1 MIVKAKKYNTIIFV
15 PHTRARFRKFTV
27 SSRLLAVS
35 AGSAAVV
42 LVASVGFGWALLA
55 STRRDREYRKALAEN
70 VRLRSDTTELQQKL
84 TGLSHQLDDFDSR
97 THRLAIVAGIASSR
111 PSGVGGPMTPEG
123 TDSSPASPRDPGT
136 GGTLGDRSREIADR
150 LNEIENQFTKRS
162 TIASSTPTV
171 QPVRGAYMSGFG
183 DRQDPFTGEAAV
195 HQGLDIATNRGE
207 PVSASAAGVVEKA
220 EWSGDLGNMVE
231 IAHPSGYKTIYGHLE
246 KVLVRPGQRVAR
258 GEHVGLVGATGRATG
273 PHLHYEV
280 RLNDRPVN
288 PLEYILDAR

>member
-1 MIVKAKKYNTIIFV
+1 MKAKKYNTIIFV

-35 AGSAAVV
+35 AGSAAVI
-42 LVASVGFGWALLA
+42 LVASIAFGWALLA
-55 STRRDREYRKALAEN
+55 STRRDSEYRQALAEN
-70 VRLRSDTTELQQKL
+70 ARLRSDTTQLQQKL
-84 TGLSHQLDDFDSR
+84 TGLSRQLDDFDSR

-111 PSGVGGPMTPEG
+111 PSGLGGPMTREG
-123 TDSSPASPRDPGT
+123 SDTSILRDRN
-136 GGTLGDRSREIADR
+136 LDDRSREIGDR
-150 LNEIENQFTKRS
+150 LSEIENQFTKRS
-162 TIASSTPTV
+162 TIVSSTPTV

-220 EWSGDLGNMVE
+220 EWSGDLGNMVQ
-231 IAHPSGYKTIYGHLE
+231 ITHPSGYRTIYGHLE

-280 RLNDRPVN
+280 RLSDRPVN

>member
-1 MIVKAKKYNTIIFV
+1 MIVKSRKYNTIIFV

-27 SSRLLAVS
+27 STRLLALT
-35 AGSAAVV
+35 AGSAAVI
-42 LVASVGFGWALLA
+42 LVASVAFGWALLA
-55 STRRDREYRKALAEN
+55 SNRRDREYRQALTEN
-70 VRLRSDTTELQQKL
+70 ARLRSDTAQLQQKL
-84 TGLSHQLDDFDSR
+84 TGLSRQLDDFDTR

-111 PSGVGGPMTPEG
+111 PSGVGGPMTPE
-123 TDSSPASPRDPGT
+123 ASEAPSALDK
-136 GGTLGDRSREIADR
+136 TLGDRSREIGDQLSA
-150 LNEIENQFTKRS
+150 IENQFTKRS
-162 TIASSTPTV
+162 DIVSSTPTV

-183 DRQDPFTGEAAV
+183 DRQDPFTGESAV

-246 KVLVRPGQRVAR
+246 KVLVAPGQKVAR

>member
-1 MIVKAKKYNTIIFV
+1 MSVSPVNVKAKKYNTIIFV

-35 AGSAAVV
+35 AGGAAVI
-42 LVASVGFGWALLA
+42 LVASIAFGWALLA
-55 STRRDREYRKALAEN
+55 STRRDREYRRALADN
-70 VRLRSDTTELQQKL
+70 ARLRSDTTQLQQKL
-84 TGLSHQLDDFDSR
+84 SGLSRQLDDFDSR
-97 THRLAIVAGIASSR
+97 THRLAIVAGISSR
-111 PSGVGGPMTPEG
+111 PSGVGGPMTREG
-123 TDSSPASPRDPGT
+123 GGGISPS
-136 GGTLGDRSREIADR
+136 LGERSHEIGDR
-150 LNEIENQFTKRS
+150 LNEIESQFTKRS
-162 TIASSTPTV
+162 TIVSSTPTV

-183 DRQDPFTGEAAV
+183 DRQDPFTGESAV
-195 HQGLDIATNRGE
+195 HQGLDIATGRGE
-207 PVSASAAGVVEKA
+207 PVSATAGGVVEKA

-246 KVLVRPGQRVAR
+246 RVLVRPGQKVAR

>member
-1 MIVKAKKYNTIIFV
+1 MIVKSKKYNTIIFV

-35 AGSAAVV
+35 AGSAAVI
-42 LVASVGFGWALLA
+42 LFASIAFGWALLA
-55 STRRDREYRKALAEN
+55 STRRGREYRQALAEN
-70 VRLRSDTTELQQKL
+70 VRLRSDTTQLQQKL
-84 TGLSHQLDDFDSR
+84 TGLSRQLDDFDSR

-111 PSGVGGPMTPEG
+111 PSGVGGPMTPE
-123 TDSSPASPRDPGT
+123 ASDTTNPS
-136 GGTLGDRSREIADR
+136 LGDRSRELGDR
-150 LNEIENQFTKRS
+150 LSEIENQFTKRS
-162 TIASSTPTV
+162 TIVSSTPTV

-183 DRQDPFTGEAAV
+183 DRQDPFTGEASV

-207 PVSASAAGVVEKA
+207 PVSATAAGVVEKA

-231 IAHPSGYKTIYGHLE
+231 ITHPSGYRTIYGHLE
-246 KVLVRPGQRVAR
+246 KVLVRPGQKVAR

-280 RLNDRPVN
+280 RLGDRPVN

>member
-1 MIVKAKKYNTIIFV
+1 VNVKAKKYNTIIFV

-35 AGSAAVV
+35 AGSAATI
-42 LVASVGFGWALLA
+42 LVASIAFGWALLA
-55 STRRDREYRKALAEN
+55 STGRDRQYRQALAAN
-70 VRLRSDTTELQQKL
+70 ARLRSDTTQLQQKL
-84 TGLSHQLDDFDSR
+84 TGLSRQLDDFDSR

-111 PSGVGGPMTPEG
+111 PSGVGGPMTREG
-123 TDSSPASPRDPGT
+123 SDTPILRDRN
-136 GGTLGDRSREIADR
+136 LGDRSREIGDR
-150 LNEIENQFTKRS
+150 LSEIENQFTKRS
-162 TIASSTPTV
+162 TIVSSTPTV

-183 DRQDPFTGEAAV
+183 DRQDPFTGESAF
-195 HQGLDIATNRGE
+195 HQGLDISTNRGE

-231 IAHPSGYKTIYGHLE
+231 IAHPSGYRTIYGHLE
-246 KVLVRPGQRVAR
+246 KVLVRPGQKVAR

-280 RLNDRPVN
+280 RLGDRPVN

>member
-1 MIVKAKKYNTIIFV
+1 MIVKSKKYNTIIFV

-35 AGSAAVV
+35 AGSAAVI
-42 LVASVGFGWALLA
+42 LVASIAFGWALLA
-55 STRRDREYRKALAEN
+55 STRRDREYRQALTDNA
-70 VRLRSDTTELQQKL
+70 RLRSDTAQLQQKL
-84 TGLSHQLDDFDSR
+84 TGLTRQLDDFDSR

-111 PSGVGGPMTPEG
+111 PSGVGGPMTPEANEAK
-123 TDSSPASPRDPGT
+123 ASDLS
-136 GGTLGDRSREIADR
+136 LGDRSREIGDR
-150 LNEIENQFTKRS
+150 LSEIENQFTKRS
-162 TIASSTPTV
+162 TIVSSTPTV

-246 KVLVRPGQRVAR
+246 KVLVRPGQKVAR
-258 GEHVGLVGATGRATG
+258 GSTSASSDRRGAPRVPTCTTKSA
-273 PHLHYEV
+273 
-280 RLNDRPVN
+280 
-288 PLEYILDAR
+288 

>member
-1 MIVKAKKYNTIIFV
+1 MVVKSKKYNTIIFV

-27 SSRLLAVS
+27 SSRLLAAS
-35 AGSAAVV
+35 AGSAAVI

-55 STRRDREYRKALAEN
+55 STRRDREYRQALADN
-70 VRLRSDTTELQQKL
+70 ARLRSDKTQLQQKL
-84 TGLSHQLDDFDSR
+84 TGLSRQLDDFDSR

-111 PSGVGGPMTPEG
+111 PSGVGGPMTREG
-123 TDSSPASPRDPGT
+123 TDTPTPTDGDLRDH
-136 GGTLGDRSREIADR
+136 SREIGNR
-150 LNEIENQFTKRS
+150 LSEIESQFTRRS
-162 TIASSTPTV
+162 TIVSSTPTV

-207 PVSASAAGVVEKA
+207 PVSASADGVVEKA

-231 IAHPSGYKTIYGHLE
+231 ISHPSGYKTIYGHLE
-246 KVLVRPGQRVAR
+246 RVLVRPGQKVAR

>member
-1 MIVKAKKYNTIIFV
+1 MNVKAKKYNTIIFV

-35 AGSAAVV
+35 AGSAAVI
-42 LVASVGFGWALLA
+42 LVASIAFGWALLA
-55 STRRDREYRKALAEN
+55 STRRDHDYRQALTEN
-70 VRLRSDTTELQQKL
+70 ARLRSDTTQLQQKL
-84 TGLSHQLDDFDSR
+84 TDLSRLLDDFDSR

-111 PSGVGGPMTPEG
+111 PSGVGGPMTPE
-123 TDSSPASPRDPGT
+123 ASET
-136 GGTLGDRSREIADR
+136 SLGDRSRQIGDR
-150 LNEIENQFTKRS
+150 LSEIENQFTKRS
-162 TIASSTPTV
+162 TIVSSTPTV

-231 IAHPSGYKTIYGHLE
+231 ITHPSGYKTIYGHLE
-246 KVLVRPGQRVAR
+246 KVLVRPGQKVAR

-280 RLNDRPVN
+280 RLGDRPVN

>member
-1 MIVKAKKYNTIIFV
+1 VNVKAKKYNTIIFV

-35 AGSAAVV
+35 AGSAA
-42 LVASVGFGWALLA
+42 LILAASIAFGWALLA
-55 STRRDREYRKALAEN
+55 STRRDRQYRQALAEN
-70 VRLRSDTTELQQKL
+70 ARLRSDTTQLQQKL

-111 PSGVGGPMTPEG
+111 PSGVGGPMTPE
-123 TDSSPASPRDPGT
+123 ASDTTNPN
-136 GGTLGDRSREIADR
+136 LGDRSRQIGDR
-150 LNEIENQFTKRS
+150 LSEIENQFTKRS
-162 TIASSTPTV
+162 TIVSSTPTV

-207 PVSASAAGVVEKA
+207 PVSATAAGVVEKA

-231 IAHPSGYKTIYGHLE
+231 IAHPSGYRTLYGHLE
-246 KVLVRPGQRVAR
+246 KVLVRPGQKVAR

-280 RLNDRPVN
+280 RLGDRPVN

>member
-1 MIVKAKKYNTIIFV
+1 VNVKAKKYNTIIFV

-27 SSRLLAVS
+27 SSRFLAVS
-35 AGSAAVV
+35 AGSAAVI
-42 LVASVGFGWALLA
+42 LVASVAFGWALLA
-55 STRRDREYRKALAEN
+55 STQRDREYRKAMAEN
-70 VRLRSDTTELQQKL
+70 ARLRSDTTQLQQKL
-84 TGLSHQLDDFDSR
+84 TGLSRQLDDFDSR
-97 THRLAIVAGIASSR
+97 THRLAIVAGIASPR
-111 PSGVGGPMTPEG
+111 PSGVGGPMIQGSDTTNPN
-123 TDSSPASPRDPGT
+123 
-136 GGTLGDRSREIADR
+136 LGDRSREIGDR
-150 LNEIENQFTKRS
+150 LSEIENQFTKRS
-162 TIASSTPTV
+162 TIVSSTPTV

-195 HQGLDIATNRGE
+195 HQGLDIATSRGE

-220 EWSGDLGNMVE
+220 EWSGDLGYMVE
-231 IAHPSGYKTIYGHLE
+231 ITHPSGYRTVYGHLE
-246 KVLVRPGQRVAR
+246 KILVRPGQKVAR

>member
-1 MIVKAKKYNTIIFV
+1 MKAKKYNTIIFV

-35 AGSAAVV
+35 AGSAAVI
-42 LVASVGFGWALLA
+42 LVASIAFGWALLA
-55 STRRDREYRKALAEN
+55 STRRDREYRQALAEN
-70 VRLRSDTTELQQKL
+70 ARLRSDTTRLQQKL
-84 TGLSHQLDDFDSR
+84 TGLSRQLDDFDSR

-111 PSGVGGPMTPEG
+111 PSGLGGPMTREG
-123 TDSSPASPRDPGT
+123 SDTSILRDRN
-136 GGTLGDRSREIADR
+136 LDDRSREIGDR
-150 LNEIENQFTKRS
+150 LSEIENQFTKRS
-162 TIASSTPTV
+162 TIVSSTPTV

-220 EWSGDLGNMVE
+220 EWSGDLGNMVQ
-231 IAHPSGYKTIYGHLE
+231 ITHPSGYRTIYGHLE

-280 RLNDRPVN
+280 RLSDRPVN

>member
-1 MIVKAKKYNTIIFV
+1 LNVKSKKYNTIIFV

-35 AGSAAVV
+35 GGSAAVI
-42 LVASVGFGWALLA
+42 LVASIAFGWALLA
-55 STRRDREYRKALAEN
+55 STRRDREYRQALSEN
-70 VRLRSDTTELQQKL
+70 ARLRSDTTQLQQKL
-84 TGLSHQLDDFDSR
+84 TGLSRQLDDFDSR
-97 THRLAIVAGIASSR
+97 ARRLAIVAGIASSR
-111 PSGVGGPMTPEG
+111 PSGVGGPMTPEA
-123 TDSSPASPRDPGT
+123 TETPVFRDRN
-136 GGTLGDRSREIADR
+136 LGDRSRQIGDR
-150 LNEIENQFTKRS
+150 LSEIENQFTKRS
-162 TIASSTPTV
+162 TIVSSTPTV

-207 PVSASAAGVVEKA
+207 PVSASAAGVIEKA

-231 IAHPSGYKTIYGHLE
+231 ITHPSGYKTIYGHLE
-246 KVLVRPGQRVAR
+246 KILVRTGQKVAR
-258 GEHVGLVGATGRATG
+258 GEHVGLVGSTGRATG

-280 RLNDRPVN
+280 RLGDRPVN

>member
-1 MIVKAKKYNTIIFV
+1 MKAKKYNTIIFV

-27 SSRLLAVS
+27 SSRLLAAS
-35 AGSAAVV
+35 AGSAAVI
-42 LVASVGFGWALLA
+42 LVASIAFGWALLA
-55 STRRDREYRKALAEN
+55 STRRDREYRQALAEN
-70 VRLRSDTTELQQKL
+70 ARLRSDTTRLQQKL
-84 TGLSHQLDDFDSR
+84 TGLSRQLDDFDSR

-111 PSGVGGPMTPEG
+111 PSGVGGPMTREG
-123 TDSSPASPRDPGT
+123 SDTSIFRDRN
-136 GGTLGDRSREIADR
+136 LDDRSREIGDR
-150 LNEIENQFTKRS
+150 LSEIENQFTKRS
-162 TIASSTPTV
+162 TIVSSTPTV

-220 EWSGDLGNMVE
+220 EWSGDLGNMVQ
-231 IAHPSGYKTIYGHLE
+231 ITHPSGYRTIYGHLE

-280 RLNDRPVN
+280 RLSDRPVN